1 MSGEASVVQWTA
13 GRTAGP
19 VRSLRSAL
27 CCAAAQNL
35 LVIFHWRVF
44 TQQGKTFHN
53 CFATQ
58 QLLKA
63 VVKARK
69 LHYGQRGVELIRHVA
84 IPTVGLNCSLT
95 VVTVNTAA
103 MARSRRR
110 CWSRRIP
117 CLLQSTELNTV

>member
-103 MARSRRR
+103 MARASQT
-110 CWSRRIP
+110 CWNYV
-117 CLLQSTELNTV
+117 LQSTELNRL

>member
-1 MSGEASVVQWTA
+1 MMSGEASVVQWTA
-13 GRTAGP
+13 GRAAGP

-69 LHYGQRGVELIRHVA
+69 LHYGQSFQPHH
-84 IPTVGLNCSLT
+84 
-95 VVTVNTAA
+95 
-103 MARSRRR
+103 
-110 CWSRRIP
+110 W
-117 CLLQSTELNTV
+117 